1 MREPVI
7 RVGRPWRTDVAKAG
21 KCVQRPPRRRTQRGV
36 GLEEQ
41 EQRRTKASPEGGVEE
56 HRIVPL
62 PAGACADDAN
72 RIEQAS
78 ERQQPQPARRN
89 HRPHLLGVPEP
100 RLDVL
105 TVEDVHG
112 PSILRQLVPHV
123 ASHHGQ
129 PAKRPRLHYDGVAGH
144 SRVRRSRWH
153 GRRWPISARAPP
165 FVAVDRASFVG
176 HASSGSA
183 IKVVSYER
191 AGSRLART
199 AGRASRAPRRAR
211 FAPWYC
217 SWRDDGAR
225 ARTPRRASVL
235 AGDRALRSP
244 PRKSQR
250 DRAGARDQRVPCP
263 RCPPRATSSSR
274 RSPRGCRA
282 TVAAGCSTTRSP
294 PRRRARTG
302 AETPTARTTSAPHAP
317 SAFQLAGSC
326 QKI

>member
-112 PSILRQLVPHV
+112 PASCGSWSHTLRATTGSRRSGRGSTMT
-123 ASHHGQ
+123 AS
-129 PAKRPRLHYDGVAGH
+129 PATAAYAG
-144 SRVRRSRWH
+144 SRWH

-225 ARTPRRASVL
+225 ARAPRRASVL

-263 RCPPRATSSSR
+263 RCPPRAASSSR